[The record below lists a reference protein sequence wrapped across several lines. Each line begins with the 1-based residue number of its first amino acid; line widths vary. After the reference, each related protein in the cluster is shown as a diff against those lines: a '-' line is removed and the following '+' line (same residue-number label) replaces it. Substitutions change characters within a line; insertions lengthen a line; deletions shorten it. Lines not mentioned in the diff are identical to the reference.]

1 TITGDTGVAVST
13 VTEQAKVPF
22 ATAIL
27 GDPAQCGAYAW
38 SFGESIHQLLK
49 PIVSDLI
56 KTYGPRVAIVGSDYV
71 FPRDYAT
78 AAKKIVADNGG
89 EVVAEEYSA

>member
-1 TITGDTGVAVST
+1 
-13 VTEQAKVPF
+13 
-22 ATAIL
+22 
-27 GDPAQCGAYAW
+27 AYAW

-49 PIVSDLI
+49 PIVPDLI

-89 EVVAEEYSA
+89 EVVAEEYSALGTTDFEATIGRLAQSKPDVILSMVVGADA